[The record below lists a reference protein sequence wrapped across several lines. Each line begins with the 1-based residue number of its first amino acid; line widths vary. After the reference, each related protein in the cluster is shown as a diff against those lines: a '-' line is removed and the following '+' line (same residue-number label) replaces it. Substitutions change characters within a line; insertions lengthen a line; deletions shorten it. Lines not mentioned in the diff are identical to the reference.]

1 MQSLT
6 SIYST
11 PKYKLKMINEE
22 LEFELPK
29 KELQEI
35 KDDFCKDLN
44 QYLDFIKTNVKSKSG
59 VVTYKDF
66 DNIDINMIME
76 ELKKDFGGEVVTFFN
91 VDTFLRK
98 IYQLLDLKTK
108 RTKESIELEFKEY
121 YDSLDDRVK
130 EYLTDDDDLK
140 GDYFDRWEGE
150 KSMLSRRQYEDE
162 KYLIQIE
169 LAKLQD
175 WVYEN
180 KKRIAIVFEGRDS
193 AGKGSTIKRFVE
205 ILNPKIY
212 RVVALGVPTEEEK
225 NNWFGRYEKHLPKP
239 GEIVFFDR
247 SWHNR
252 SIVEPA
258 MGYCTEDQYRDFMEN
273 VTKWEESLIDDG
285 IILIKFWFSITKEK
299 QLQRFELRKTSPIKY
314 WKFSP
319 NDEKVVGK
327 WDVITKYKNQMFE
340 RTSTEKAPWVIV
352 NSNDKKIGRLNAMR
366 YALSVIDYD
375 RKDPE
380 ASEYYPEVISVIE

>member
-1 MQSLT
+1 
-6 SIYST
+6 
-11 PKYKLKMINEE
+11 MINEE
-22 LEFELPK
+22 LEFDLPK
-29 KELQEI
+29 KELTEI
-35 KDDFCKDLN
+35 KDDFCNELK
-44 QYLDFIKTNVKSKSG
+44 QYLDFIKANVKSKAG

-66 DNIDINMIME
+66 DNIDINMILK
-76 ELKKDFGGEVVTFFN
+76 ELTSEFGEEVVIFFN
-91 VDTFLRK
+91 AETFLRK
-98 IYQLLDLKTK
+98 IYQLLDLKSK

-121 YDSLDDRVK
+121 FDSLDERVK
-130 EYLTDDDDLK
+130 DYLSEDDDDRR

-150 KSMLSRRQYEDE
+150 KSILSRRQYEDE
-162 KYLIQIE
+162 KYQIQIE

-180 KKRIAIVFEGRDS
+180 KKRVAIVFEGRDS

-225 NNWFGRYEKHLPKP
+225 NNWFGRYEKYLPKP

-247 SWHNR
+247 SWYNR
-252 SIVEPA
+252 GVVEPA

-285 IILIKFWFSITKEK
+285 MILIKFWFSITKEK

-340 RTSTEKAPWVIV
+340 RTSTEKSPWVIV

-380 ASEYYPEVISVIE
+380 ACEYYPEVISVIE

>member
-1 MQSLT
+1 
-6 SIYST
+6 
-11 PKYKLKMINEE
+11 MINEE
-22 LEFELPK
+22 LEFDLPK
-29 KELQEI
+29 KELTEI
-35 KDDFCKDLN
+35 KDDFCNDLK
-44 QYLDFIKTNVKSKSG
+44 QYLDFIKANVKSKAG

-66 DNIDINMIME
+66 DNIDINMILK
-76 ELKKDFGGEVVTFFN
+76 ELTSEFGEEVVIFFN
-91 VDTFLRK
+91 AETFLRK
-98 IYQLLDLKTK
+98 IYQLLDLKSK

-121 YDSLDDRVK
+121 FDSLDERVK
-130 EYLTDDDDLK
+130 DYLSEDDNDQKD
-140 GDYFDRWEGE
+140 DYFDRWEGE
-150 KSMLSRRQYEDE
+150 KSILSRRQYEDE
-162 KYLIQIE
+162 KYQIQIE

-180 KKRIAIVFEGRDS
+180 KKRVAIVFEGRDS

-225 NNWFGRYEKHLPKP
+225 NNWFGRYEKYLPKP

-285 IILIKFWFSITKEK
+285 MILIKFWFSITKEK

-340 RTSTEKAPWVIV
+340 RTSTEKSPWVIV

-366 YALSVIDYD
+366 YALSVINYD

-380 ASEYYPEVISVIE
+380 ACEYYPEVISVIE